1 MVAGRGSRCVARI
14 VIHQGGSTVQVPK
27 TGELLSLSGK
37 VAIVTG
43 ASQGIGAGI
52 ARRLAEAGAAVAV
65 HYRSNADEAA
75 RVVAAI
81 VAKGGTATSVQ
92 ADLFDAAAAKHVVAQ
107 TVACFDR
114 VDILVNNAGMFPT
127 RPLLEM
133 KPGEWRDM
141 YESVLVTTV
150 LCTQAAAETMKSAGD
165 GAIVNIASIGAIHPA
180 PDHSHYNSAKAAVV
194 MFTRSAALELGQYG
208 IRVNAVSPG
217 LIARPGIEERWP
229 EGVARWNAKVLLGRL
244 GEPEDVAD
252 ACLFLAS
259 PAARWITGHN
269 LVVDGGVTASAIY

>member
-1 MVAGRGSRCVARI
+1 M
-14 VIHQGGSTVQVPK
+14 QVPK
-27 TGELLSLSGK
+27 TRELLNLSGK

-43 ASQGIGAGI
+43 ATRGIGAGI

-81 VAKGGTATSVQ
+81 AAKGGTATSVQ
-92 ADLFDAAAAKHVVAQ
+92 GDLAGAAVAKDVVAQ
-107 TVACFDR
+107 TIARFDR
-114 VDILVNNAGMFPT
+114 LDILVNNAGMFPT

-194 MFTRSAALELGQYG
+194 MFTRSAALELGRYG

-217 LIARPGIEERWP
+217 LIARPGIEEQWP
-229 EGVARWNAKVLLGRL
+229 EGVDRWNAKVLLGRL

>member
-1 MVAGRGSRCVARI
+1 M
-14 VIHQGGSTVQVPK
+14 QVP
-27 TGELLSLSGK
+27 EAAALLNLSGK

-43 ASQGIGAGI
+43 ASQGIGAAT

-65 HYRSNADEAA
+65 HYRSRSDEAA
-75 RVVAAI
+75 RVVASIAER
-81 VAKGGTATSVQ
+81 GGQAAGMR
-92 ADLFDAAAAKHVVAQ
+92 ADLSDPAAVNDIVAQ
-107 TVACFDR
+107 TVARFGKI
-114 VDILVNNAGMFPT
+114 DILINNAGMFPT

-133 KPGEWRDM
+133 TPGEWGDM
-141 YESVLVTTV
+141 YESVVSTTM
-150 LCTQAAAETMKSAGD
+150 LCTQAAAIEMKSAGN

-194 MFTRSAALELGQYG
+194 MFTRSAALELGSYG

-217 LIARPGIEERWP
+217 LIARPGIEEQWP
-229 EGVARWNAKVLLGRL
+229 DGVARWNAKALLGRL
-244 GEPEDVAD
+244 GQPEDVAD

-259 PAARWITGHN
+259 PAARWITGQN